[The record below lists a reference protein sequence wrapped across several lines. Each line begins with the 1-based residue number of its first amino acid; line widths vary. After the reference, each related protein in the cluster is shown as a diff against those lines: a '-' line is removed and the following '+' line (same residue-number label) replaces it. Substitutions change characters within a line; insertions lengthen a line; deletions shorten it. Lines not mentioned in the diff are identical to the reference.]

1 MHKLRKPWLA
11 LGWLWVAT
19 VVYLSLIPNPP
30 ETVRFP
36 GVDKLQH
43 ALAYGLL
50 MLWFCQ
56 MYVHRQQRL
65 VVTALLIALGI
76 AVEFMQETTGYRY
89 FEFTDML
96 ANAVGVML
104 GWVWAR
110 TGLGNIGC
118 KLEMKFLK

>member
-1 MHKLRKPWLA
+1 MHKLRKAWFA
-11 LGWLWVAT
+11 FGMLWVA
-19 VVYLSLIPNPP
+19 VIVYFSLIPNPP

-43 ALAYGLL
+43 AFAYGFL

-65 VVTALLIALGI
+65 VVTALLILLGI
-76 AVEFMQETTGYRY
+76 IVEFMQETTGYRY

-104 GWVWAR
+104 GWVWSR
-110 TGLGNIGC
+110 TGLGQIGSTLET
-118 KLEMKFLK
+118 KLFK

>member
-1 MHKLRKPWLA
+1 MHKLRKAWFA
-11 LGWLWVAT
+11 LGVLWIAV

-76 AVEFMQETTGYRY
+76 AVEFLQEMTGYRY

-104 GWVWAR
+104 GWMWAR
-110 TGLGNIGC
+110 TGLGQIGSM
-118 KLEMKFLK
+118 LETKFFK

>member
-56 MYVHRQQRL
+56 MYVIRTQRL
-65 VVTALLIALGI
+65 LLTGLLILLGI
-76 AVEFMQETTGYRY
+76 VVEFLQERTGYRY

-110 TGLGNIGC
+110 TGLGKIGST
-118 KLEMKFLK
+118 LETKFFK

>member
-1 MHKLRKPWLA
+1 MHKLRKAWLA
-11 LGWLWVAT
+11 LGGLWIAA

-30 ETVRFP
+30 EMVRFP

-43 ALAYGLL
+43 VLAYGLL

-56 MYVHRQQRL
+56 MYVIRTQRL
-65 VVTALLIALGI
+65 LLTGLLIALGI

-96 ANAVGVML
+96 ANAAGVML

-110 TGLGNIGC
+110 TGLGQIGST
-118 KLEMKFLK
+118 LETKFFK